1 MRFINYS
8 KKVVFISF
16 FISFSAGCTK
26 NIQPQLPEGEL
37 SIEDRLPIKVG
48 LLLDEKTK
56 SYAYKSMGKFLI
68 GKALESISLEALKT
82 VFSGVEEVKVVEP
95 FPSGVAG
102 VAQVKLLGFYMA
114 GRGFAHDSYIVLEAT
129 FIDKEGN
136 KIWRDLI
143 LGEGTSGVFWGDRVK
158 SVEDSIQDA
167 ISELIY
173 EIRRSD
179 EIKEFA
185 VRKFVS
191 DKSS

>member
-1 MRFINYS
+1 MRSIDYS
-8 KKVVFISF
+8 NKAIFISLV
-16 FISFSAGCTK
+16 ILLSAGCTK
-26 NIQPQLPEGEL
+26 NIQPKLPESEL
-37 SIEDRLPIKVG
+37 SVTDRLPIRVG

-56 SYAYKSMGKFLI
+56 GYVYKSTGKFLI
-68 GKALESISLEALKT
+68 GKALRAVSLEALKIM
-82 VFSGVEEVKVVEP
+82 FSGVEEVKAVEP
-95 FPSGVAG
+95 FPDNVTG

-114 GRGFAHDSYIVLEAT
+114 GRGLAHDSYIVLEAV
-129 FIDKEGN
+129 FIDDEGD
-136 KIWRDLI
+136 KIWRELI
-143 LGEGTSGVFWGDRVK
+143 LGEGTSGVFWGDRVE
-158 SVEDSIQDA
+158 SVEASIQDA